1 MGGVLQQQEK
11 GLEVSKFSYHFTD
24 LFPFDN
30 LRAVNLDSPCDC
42 GYTNEDWGLC
52 VNWASVWYSE
62 TLEET
67 SQGVSWSHI
76 LIHY

>member
-1 MGGVLQQQEK
+1 MGGVMQQQEK
-11 GLEVSKFSYHFTD
+11 GLEVSKGVQNTLLIHFY
-24 LFPFDN
+24 
-30 LRAVNLDSPCDC
+30 LRAVNLDSPCEC

-67 SQGVSWSHI
+67 SQGV
-76 LIHY
+76 

>member
-1 MGGVLQQQEK
+1 MGGVMQQQEK
-11 GLEVSKFSYHFTD
+11 GLEVSKRVQNTTD
-24 LFPFDN
+24 SFPFDI
-30 LRAVNLDSPCDC
+30 LRAVNLDSPCEC

-67 SQGVSWSHI
+67 SQGV
-76 LIHY
+76 